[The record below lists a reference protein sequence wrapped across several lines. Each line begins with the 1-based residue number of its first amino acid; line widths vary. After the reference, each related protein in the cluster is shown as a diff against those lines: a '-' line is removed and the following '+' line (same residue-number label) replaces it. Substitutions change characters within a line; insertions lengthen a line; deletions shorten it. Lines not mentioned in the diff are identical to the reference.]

1 MAVKNEFS
9 SKIGLVAATVGSAVG
24 LGNIWR
30 FPAEAQAGGG
40 AAFLLVYI
48 LCVCVLG
55 IPVMLAEFSIG
66 RAGGTDAIGAFRK
79 LSPGKAWWMVGALA
93 ILTSYLILSFY
104 MVVAGWTFEYMWQ
117 SITGGL
123 YAPVGDTAG
132 LSDIAAYDIQF
143 AEKMH
148 TFIQGD
154 TDPLINTYIM
164 IGLNLTVLIGGV
176 SKGIERLS
184 NVLMPLL
191 FLLLVVFCC
200 VSLSLPEAGA
210 GLEFFLRPDFSKITP
225 TVWLNALGQAFFSLS
240 LGMGILITYSAYY
253 PRDTRLTGTA
263 MTVSLLDMLVAV
275 MMGIII
281 FPAVTTFGLG
291 GPLARRPHISV
302 RHPARSI
309 LADARYPTVVGAVL
323 PAAHGSGAHFDHIYR
338 RGVDQVHSGPVPHLP
353 RQVMPDRTPA
363 PARAQRRV
371 LAVARPAQPYHC
383 RRSQHIRHAR
393 QRDLQLHA
401 PCRIYRHLHLS
412 RMVRPGGALP

>member
-1 MAVKNEFS
+1 
-9 SKIGLVAATVGSAVG
+9 
-24 LGNIWR
+24 
-30 FPAEAQAGGG
+30 
-40 AAFLLVYI
+40 
-48 LCVCVLG
+48 
-55 IPVMLAEFSIG
+55 
-66 RAGGTDAIGAFRK
+66 
-79 LSPGKAWWMVGALA
+79 MVGALA

-291 GPLARRPHISV
+291 GHSLEGPTLVFVTLPEVFSQMPGTRLWSALFFLLLTVAALTSTISIAEVSIKFIQDRFRTSRVKSCLIVLLPLLVLSAVCSLSQGPLSHITVGGRNIFDMLDNVTSNFMLPV
-302 RHPARSI
+302 ASI
-309 LADARYPTVVGAVL
+309 GTC
-323 PAAHGSGAHFDHIYR
+323 IYL
-338 RGVDQVHSGPVPHLP
+338 G
-353 RQVMPDRTPA
+353 
-363 PARAQRRV
+363 
-371 LAVARPAQPYHC
+371 
-383 RRSQHIRHAR
+383 
-393 QRDLQLHA
+393 
-401 PCRIYRHLHLS
+401 
-412 RMVRPGGALP
+412 MVRPGGALP

>member
-291 GPLARRPHISV
+291 GHSLEGPTLVFVTLPEVFSQMPGTRLWSALFFLLLTVAALTSTISIAEVSIKFIQDRFRTSRVKSCLIVLLPLLVLSAVCSLSQGRSAISL
-302 RHPARSI
+302 SE
-309 LADARYPTVVGAVL
+309 
-323 PAAHGSGAHFDHIYR
+323 
-338 RGVDQVHSGPVPHLP
+338 
-353 RQVMPDRTPA
+353 
-363 PARAQRRV
+363 
-371 LAVARPAQPYHC
+371 VATYSTC
-383 RRSQHIRHAR
+383 STT
-393 QRDLQLHA
+393 
-401 PCRIYRHLHLS
+401 
-412 RMVRPGGALP
+412 